1 MIFLLVVF
9 SLFFA
14 QNEDSTTL
22 KEMRFQD
29 DREANEENFTF
40 EGQERESISIDK
52 ENELHEDNK
61 QDFSVE
67 MLDESRLEQIQKSN
81 EFWMVYFSNPL
92 CGLCKSVHPRFL
104 EFAQEVL
111 NDNTIHIGEVDCPQQ
126 IYTALCPRYNIRKVP
141 TIIFFYNDKKM
152 EYDGRNDADDYKS
165 FAKKLK
171 KEWKV
176 K

>member
-1 MIFLLVVF
+1 
-9 SLFFA
+9 
-14 QNEDSTTL
+14 
-22 KEMRFQD
+22 MRFQD

-81 EFWMVYFSNPL
+81 EFWMFKPIVWTVQIGSSSFFGI
-92 CGLCKSVHPRFL
+92 CPR
-104 EFAQEVL
+104 
-111 NDNTIHIGEVDCPQQ
+111 N
-126 IYTALCPRYNIRKVP
+126 TALCPRYNIRKVP